1 MRVYT
6 CVFCDNQSFVHSF
19 DLQAMRRKC
28 YSEASDVFSFGF
40 VLYEMF
46 ARATPWEGHETL
58 DVAFRVCSNERMP
71 IPPTVL
77 PAIAGIIQ
85 VGFDGESPREKSY
98 HLTNIHSM
106 RGTKT
111 RCVDPRCHM

>member
-1 MRVYT
+1 
-6 CVFCDNQSFVHSF
+6 
-19 DLQAMRRKC
+19 MRRKC
-28 YSEASDVFSFGF
+28 YSEASDVFSFGI

-58 DVAFRVCSNERMP
+58 DVAFRVCSNERML

-85 VGFDGESPREKSY
+85 VGFDGESLVKNRIISQMSTACMAPRRAVST
-98 HLTNIHSM
+98 HDVT
-106 RGTKT
+106 
-111 RCVDPRCHM
+111 CD